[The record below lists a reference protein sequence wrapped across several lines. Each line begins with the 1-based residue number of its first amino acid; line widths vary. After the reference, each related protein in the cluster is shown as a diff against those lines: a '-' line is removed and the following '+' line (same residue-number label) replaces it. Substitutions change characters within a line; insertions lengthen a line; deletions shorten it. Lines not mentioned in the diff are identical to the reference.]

1 MKTMVEFPV
10 SRLHR
15 LPASLPI
22 DGAISLELQ
31 EGIPILRASPVVQEW
46 IEQLVHKQ
54 QENSLSAQEQEELE
68 TYEEIDDYLSL
79 LNRITRNIYLESGN
93 N

>member
-1 MKTMVEFPV
+1 MKTMAEISVTK
-10 SRLHR
+10 LHR
-15 LPASLPI
+15 LPASLPLE
-22 DGAISLELQ
+22 GAISLELQ
-31 EGIPILRASPVVQEW
+31 EGIPILRASPAVQEW

-54 QENSLSAQEQEELE
+54 QEHTLSAQEQEELE
-68 TYEEIDDYLSL
+68 TYEEVDDYLSL